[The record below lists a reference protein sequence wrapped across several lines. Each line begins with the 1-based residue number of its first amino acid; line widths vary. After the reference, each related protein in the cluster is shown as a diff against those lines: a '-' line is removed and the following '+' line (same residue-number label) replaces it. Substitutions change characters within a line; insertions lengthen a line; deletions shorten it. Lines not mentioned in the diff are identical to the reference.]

1 MSDNTLLTQFQ
12 IQTLLV
18 QERYYRDTSQWE
30 KLRQCWHPDPT
41 QTNVKI
47 SWYNGDIDGFV
58 SGSQAMVT
66 GGTKALHTVTP
77 VEIQVAGEKAF
88 TESVGTIQ
96 IRLRLD
102 DKEYDCVSHSRFIS
116 RLNKTDQGWKLVSL
130 VVIYDRD
137 SLVPTMPA
145 VSSLDFAFDFKSVR
159 DSYKCLSWVMSQ
171 RGFQIDQTLPG
182 TDDPDSVTKL
192 MDEGHTW
199 LSRSD
204 I

>member
-58 SGSQAMVT
+58 SGSQAMVK
-66 GGTKALHTVTP
+66 GGTSALHTVTP
-77 VEIQVAGEKAF
+77 VEIQIVGEKAF

-96 IRLRLD
+96 VRICLD
-102 DKEYDCVSHSRFIS
+102 DKDYDCVSHSRFIS

-130 VVIYDRD
+130 IVIYDRD
-137 SLVPTMPA
+137 SLVPTMPS
-145 VSSLDFAFDFKSVR
+145 VSSLDFDFDFSKVR
-159 DSYKCLSWVMSQ
+159 ESYKCLSWVMSQ
-171 RGFQIDQTLPG
+171 KGFQIDQTLPG

-192 MDEGHTW
+192 MDEGHAW
-199 LSRSD
+199 LSR
-204 I
+204 